1 MMPKPSESI
10 FARIS
15 STYSSSAKR
24 SRFCIR
30 VAKLE
35 TGDIISILTIFQN
48 HLFVL

>member
-35 TGDIISILTIFQN
+35 RGI
-48 HLFVL
+48 